1 MSEEDTRKVAESR
14 KLVKWGSSETLIMS
28 LPRNWV
34 KKFGL
39 TKDSEVTI
47 IENQDGS
54 LLVSPLTLGNEK
66 PKFESTITFD
76 MADLDDDDL
85 IELEITT
92 KYLDGNDII
101 NIEKKGDK
109 YKTEKFPTRFTLK
122 VQEVVQN
129 LLGLEITTF
138 LSTKIKIV
146 DIMSVQEANI
156 DVLVK
161 IISDTTIDFFQS
173 LIELLH
179 KQDITSQ
186 VDSFSIS
193 KKQVRKY
200 YLRILR
206 ELRKGLLVPSSLSK
220 MGLTAQGCVDLAF
233 FITDVSETA
242 EKLDFVLTTLGN
254 HCESCKDVSTREG
267 NDALIIDK
275 LASFMGL
282 VSDIFKKAV
291 DAFLFSVKKDTF
303 VVIKTVPKL
312 EDQKRQFENEM
323 DAHPN
328 SHEYVHFQII
338 LDVMSKILD
347 HCNSISLTSLRR
359 IA

>member
-1 MSEEDTRKVAESR
+1 MNMPNEDESKKIAESR

-54 LLVSPLTLGNEK
+54 LLVSPLSLGNEK
-66 PKFESTITFD
+66 PRFESTITFD
-76 MADLDDDDL
+76 IAELEDDDL

-109 YKTEKFPTRFTLK
+109 YKTEKFSTRFTLK
-122 VQEVVQN
+122 VQEVVQS

-146 DIMSVQEANI
+146 DIMSVQEANV

-161 IISDTTIDFFQS
+161 IISDTTIDFFQN

-179 KQDITSQ
+179 KPDIPAH

-206 ELRKGLLVPSSLSK
+206 ELRKGLLVPTSLSK
-220 MGLTAQGCVDLAF
+220 MGLTAQDTVDLAF
-233 FITDVSETA
+233 FITDVSETS
-242 EKLDFVLTTLGN
+242 EKLDFVLTTLNN
-254 HCESCKDVSTREG
+254 HCENCTTETNKEM
-267 NDALIIDK
+267 LDK
-275 LASFMGL
+275 LAVFMGE

-291 DAFLFSVKKDTF
+291 DAFLFSVKKDAF
-303 VVIKTVPKL
+303 SVIKMVPTL
-312 EDQKRQFENEM
+312 EDRKRQFENEM
-323 DAHPN
+323 DAYPDSN
-328 SHEYVHFQII
+328 KYVHFQII